1 MFRQFF
7 ILLLFYDFKK
17 TVTFNFSQGSNF
29 YQSQYDYL
37 PKQSGKNIH
46 GNYYRIRRR
55 NQAIFTPAFLVP
67 QLTMMPSRWNNIY
80 NYIIFDNS
88 PYVDAWHEHK
98 IPTPSVPSS
107 LLWLLDFWCLCSSD
121 QVSGGLES
129 YSLQEIKSKLFCISK
144 NNSISVFPSNQLMAT
159 ETGFQLLQASLSI
172 NLVLSKFR

>member
-7 ILLLFYDFKK
+7 ISLLPHYFQTSHLYPCPGSDFYH
-17 TVTFNFSQGSNF
+17 
-29 YQSQYDYL
+29 SQYGCL
-37 PKQSGKNIH
+37 PKYTVKTIS
-46 GNYYRIRRR
+46 NYRGVKRRI
-55 NQAIFTPAFLVP
+55 QAILPPVFLVP
-67 QLTMMPSRWNNIY
+67 QLPVMPPRQGKNY
-80 NYIIFDNS
+80 NYIIIENS
-88 PYVDAWHEHK
+88 PYEDAWHEHK
-98 IPTPSVPSS
+98 IPTPSVPSF

-144 NNSISVFPSNQLMAT
+144 NNGNSVFPSNQLMAT